1 MYKQKNKEKGV
12 TLIALVVS
20 VIVLIILAGVSIAML
35 VGEKGI
41 ITQAQRAVQETEQ
54 AKQNEEKS
62 LQELEGYID
71 SSLGGETA
79 TTVMEARGGKKYN
92 YTTSITDDLKNRVY
106 VPGGFRIAEDSGTKV
121 ENGIVIEDEIGNQF
135 VWIPTGIYK
144 TTNGEKT
151 NSLSRRTFTEAEAIE
166 VGGDDL
172 IEKYYYGEGNKNS
185 VAKEQIEAFKISVAT
200 HGGFYIGRYEAGTEV
215 ERTEEGDTLTTPLVQ
230 ANKNAYVYVTR
241 DQAKMQSEAMY
252 SRNRYVTGELI
263 SSYAWDTA
271 LNFICQNSIHGY
283 ILATTTNS
291 TYGNLGTNTIELTGV
306 YEADNYSNI
315 HDILGNCKEWTT
327 EYSSSSESPCVD
339 RGGNFLHDDYYAA
352 VRGSGNVLGSVPGY
366 SFRLQLYIK

>member
-35 VGEKGI
+35 VGENGI

-283 ILATTTNS
+283 ILATTT
-291 TYGNLGTNTIELTGV
+291 
-306 YEADNYSNI
+306 AKNY
-315 HDILGNCKEWTT
+315 
-327 EYSSSSESPCVD
+327 
-339 RGGNFLHDDYYAA
+339 DY
-352 VRGSGNVLGSVPGY
+352 
-366 SFRLQLYIK
+366 

>member
-1 MYKQKNKEKGV
+1 MQKQKNKQKGI
-12 TLIALVVS
+12 TLIALVVTI
-20 VIVLIILAGVSIAML
+20 IVLIILASVSMSMI
-35 VGEKGI
+35 VGENGI
-41 ITQAQRAVQETEQ
+41 ITQAQRAAEETEQ
-54 AKQNEEKS
+54 AKQNEEK
-62 LQELEGYID
+62 ELKKLEEYID
-71 SSLGGETA
+71 SSLEGETA
-79 TTVMEARGGKKYN
+79 TTVTEARGGKKYN
-92 YTTSITDDLKNRVY
+92 YTTSITDDLENRVY

-151 NSLSRRTFTEAEAIE
+151 NSLSRRTFTETEAIE
-166 VGGDDL
+166 VGGDNL
-172 IEKYYYGEGNKNS
+172 IEKYYYGEGNENS

-215 ERTEEGDTLTTPLVQ
+215 KRTEEGDTLTIPLVQ

-241 DQAKMQSEAMY
+241 NQAKIQSEAMY
-252 SRNRYVTGELI
+252 SGNRYVIGELI

-271 LNFICQNSIHGY
+271 LNFICQNSSHGY

-327 EYSSSSESPCVD
+327 EYSSSSEAPCVD
-339 RGGNFLHDDYYAA
+339 RGGNFLHDNYYAA
-352 VRGSGNVLGSVPGY
+352 VRGSGDMLGSVPGY